1 MRHSKHTR
9 VKLGTYVL
17 GSEQD
22 FASLREDWEICS
34 QEYPQIMASLEWPNQ
49 MSGVMKVTMY
59 GITHMTEVFTESEAE
74 SLRDEDVGEL
84 LNDAPGG

>member
-9 VKLGTYVL
+9 TKLGTYVL
-17 GSEQD
+17 GSKQD
-22 FASLREDWEICS
+22 FASLREDWEVCS
-34 QEYPQIMASLEWPNQ
+34 QEYPQIMASLEWPNE

-59 GITHMTEVFTESEAE
+59 GITHMTEVFT
-74 SLRDEDVGEL
+74 DDVGEL